1 MLQWN
6 AKANGRSG
14 VGGAG
19 LWDYEADRLV
29 GNYWHTFFR
38 DLGSLAAVGVPR
50 ALTFRSFEYQAVAIA
65 RLWAGR
71 SVRGLP
77 GPEEQARWEA
87 GREQATRRDGRRFHD
102 IPWEDGET
110 HHWLGGLFEIA
121 GLGTLTG
128 DGRIPPVLSKELIWA
143 IEHIR
148 KYPDPNKGEDGGKEG
163 AIAAAATNDRG
174 SSQAATTEEKKQ
186 EMEQEAEW
194 IVVDRPHRK
203 DLLSFI

>member
-71 SVRGLP
+71 SPRGLP
-77 GPEEQARWEA
+77 GPAEQARWEA
-87 GREQATRRDGRRFHD
+87 ERERATRRDGCRFHD

-110 HHWLGGLFEIA
+110 HRWLRGLFEIA

-128 DGRIPPVLSKELIWA
+128 DGRIPPVLSKELVWA

-148 KYPDPNKGEDGGKEG
+148 KYPDPNKGEDGGGEG
-163 AIAAAATNDRG
+163 AIAAAATNDRE

-186 EMEQEAEW
+186 GMEQEAEW

>member
-1 MLQWN
+1 M
-6 AKANGRSG
+6 
-14 VGGAG
+14 
-19 LWDYEADRLV
+19 

-38 DLGSLAAVGVPR
+38 DLPSLAAVGVPR
-50 ALTFRSFEYQAVAIA
+50 TLTFRSFEYQAVAIA

-128 DGRIPPVLSKELIWA
+128 DGRIPLCLAKSSSGLSSTFGST
-143 IEHIR
+143 R
-148 KYPDPNKGEDGGKEG
+148 TRTKGRTGGKK
-163 AIAAAATNDRG
+163 ALLLPLLP
-174 SSQAATTEEKKQ
+174 TTGGLVRLLLRKKRSRRWSRRRNGLWWIDLTEK
-186 EMEQEAEW
+186 
-194 IVVDRPHRK
+194 IC
-203 DLLSFI
+203 